1 MSAPHRF
8 AILGTAQI
16 APAFIEGLRRTPG
29 AQLVAVASR
38 DRNKAEAFAR
48 THDIPVAWGSYEAAL
63 SAPDVDSVYLPL
75 PNSLHTE
82 WTLAALEAGKN
93 VLCEKPLATRASDA
107 ERVQQAMARTKR
119 YVMEGFMYRHHP
131 QWAQVQQVLRSVRLG
146 ELVSMDSWFTFP
158 LDPSEL
164 GPASAH
170 LGGGALFDVGCY
182 AVHMSRS
189 LAGCEA
195 TEVSALRRGADVDRT
210 MQGSLRMAS
219 GVLARFECSIEQD
232 ERRGARLTGTEATL
246 HIERPWLPGG
256 APAGLRIERN
266 GVLEE
271 RLQAPAGHCQQ
282 LQAQAFLAACAD
294 EERLRWP
301 IEDAVNNA
309 RTLDALHE
317 AARRGQ
323 SVRL

>member
-1 MSAPHRF
+1 
-8 AILGTAQI
+8 
-16 APAFIEGLRRTPG
+16 
-29 AQLVAVASR
+29 VASR
-38 DRNKAEAFAR
+38 DQSKAEAFAH

-63 SAPDVDSVYLPL
+63 SAPEVDSIYLPL

-82 WTLAALEAGKN
+82 WTLRALQAGKN
-93 VLCEKPLATRASDA
+93 VLCEKPLATQASDA
-107 ERVQQAMARTKR
+107 ERVQEAMARTGG

-131 QWAQVQQVLRSVRLG
+131 QWDLVRQVLLSGRLG

-164 GPASAH
+164 GTASAR

-182 AVHMSRS
+182 AGHMFRS

-195 TEVSALRRGADVDRT
+195 TEVSALRRGADVDTT
-210 MQGSLRMAS
+210 MQGNLRMAS

-232 ERRGARLTGTEATL
+232 ERRGARLTGTRATL
-246 HIERPWLPGG
+246 HIERPWLPGD
-256 APAGLRIERN
+256 APAELRIERD
-266 GVLEE
+266 GVVQE
-271 RLQAPAGHCQQ
+271 RLQAAPGHCQQ